1 MTASDQEL
9 RISNNISQKEVN
21 SCKLLDYVSL
31 FVERLYERFY
41 EILCFVKRYIVI
53 NNSRLPTLH
62 RQRTKLPSISEKKFD
77 CVWIHTDFC
86 LAIFC

>member
-41 EILCFVKRYIVI
+41 EVLYFVKR
-53 NNSRLPTLH
+53 
-62 RQRTKLPSISEKKFD
+62 
-77 CVWIHTDFC
+77 
-86 LAIFC
+86 